1 MKKYK
6 ISKSNL
12 KEFWGMF
19 GKKKPQTLQ
28 SIIDADPIM
37 RKLDDEM
44 ADISRSFI
52 PRIRKIRDE
61 NPERFKKMQ
70 DLGIIDKDFK

>member
-12 KEFWGMF
+12 KEFFGLF
-19 GKKKPQTLQ
+19 GKKKPRTLQ
-28 SIIDADPIM
+28 SIIDADPVM

>member
-6 ISKSNL
+6 ISKYNL

-61 NPERFKKMQ
+61 NPERFKKIQ

>member
-44 ADISRSFI
+44 ADISKSFI